1 MATTARETD
10 MSTVSFEGRLT
21 IPNGNAMRRTLADAL
36 RPRPSELTIDLSGVT
51 YIDTSGVAILLE
63 AMRIAVQQG
72 TRLVLAGVR
81 EQPRY
86 LLCVTELDQIFP
98 IDGQVKT

>member
-1 MATTARETD
+1 

-36 RPRPSELTIDLSGVT
+36 RPRPPELTIDLSGVT
-51 YIDTSGVAILLE
+51 YIDTSGVATLVE
-63 AMRIAVQQG
+63 AMRIAAQQG

-81 EQPRY
+81 GQPRY
-86 LLCVTELDQIFP
+86 LFCATKFDQIFP
-98 IDGQVKT
+98 IEEQVKT

>member
-1 MATTARETD
+1 

-36 RPRPSELTIDLSGVT
+36 RRRPPELTIDLSGVT
-51 YIDTSGVAILLE
+51 YIDTSGIATLLE

-72 TRLVLAGVR
+72 TRLVLTGVKG
-81 EQPRY
+81 QPHY
-86 LLCVTELDQIFP
+86 LFCATKFDQIFP
-98 IDGQVKT
+98 IEEQVNT

>member
-1 MATTARETD
+1 

-36 RPRPSELTIDLSGVT
+36 RSRPRELTIDFSGVT
-51 YIDTSGVAILLE
+51 YIDSSGVATLVE
-63 AMRIAVQQG
+63 AMRIAAQQG

-81 EQPRY
+81 GQPHY
-86 LLCVTELDQIFP
+86 LFCATQFDQIFP
-98 IDGQVKT
+98 IVEQAKP